1 MWLVK
6 CAAVAICIPMF
17 QRIFYTYKAINNTEV
32 NIIVICSKV
41 KVPFLRMENSCVYI
55 QEYYLNTRTLAAFSS
70 VIKREYPIAIMKL
83 EGYNTHKHFPFNRRY
98 TMKTNDR
105 KITDLMATVHSGKT
119 QLPDFQRGW
128 VWDDNRIRAL
138 IASITNGYPV
148 GAAMFLE
155 YGNENIRFKYRT
167 IEGSPSHD
175 VTPDE
180 LILDGQ
186 QRLTSIYT
194 SLYSDKAVNTRTE
207 KGQEIKR
214 YYYINMEKAID
225 CSFDR
230 IDAILS
236 VPESRQVTSEF
247 GRKID
252 LDVSTASL
260 EYEQKLFPLNIIL
273 DPNKYAKWQMGFMQH
288 YNYDPTAS
296 MLYTQFLTSVI
307 VPMGQYT
314 IPVITLDK
322 DTPKEAVC
330 QVFEN
335 VNTGGVSLTV
345 FELVTAVF
353 AMDDFRLRQDWD
365 ARQQKY
371 FNGDLLSV
379 TSATDFLT
387 ACTLLSSY
395 KKGGTVS
402 CKKKDVLNLT
412 LNEYKLYADSLSSG
426 FVDAEMLLQEERIFS
441 SRDLPYTTQ
450 LIPRAVLC
458 TLLAENNQLKVA
470 SIKDKLKQWYWC
482 GVFGEMYG
490 GANETRYVY
499 DVVGVMAW
507 LNDPN
512 RIPRTIQE
520 SYFNPGRLLSLQS
533 RLSAAY
539 KGVMAL
545 VFKNHCRDFI
555 SGQEMD
561 FALYKSARIDIHHIF
576 PKDYCEKQ
584 GYPKAKWNSVVN
596 KTPISEST
604 NREIGGIAPSQYL
617 FRIEK
622 KRTGFSRCA

>member
-1 MWLVK
+1 
-6 CAAVAICIPMF
+6 
-17 QRIFYTYKAINNTEV
+17 
-32 NIIVICSKV
+32 
-41 KVPFLRMENSCVYI
+41 
-55 QEYYLNTRTLAAFSS
+55 
-70 VIKREYPIAIMKL
+70 
-83 EGYNTHKHFPFNRRY
+83 
-98 TMKTNDR
+98 MKTNDR

-128 VWDDNRIRAL
+128 VWDDNRIKAL

-155 YGNENIRFKYRT
+155 YGNENIRFKYRV
-167 IEGSPSHD
+167 IEGSPSKG
-175 VTPDE
+175 VIPDE

-194 SLYSDKAVNTRTE
+194 SLFSDAAVNTRTE
-207 KGQEIKR
+207 KGQAIKR
-214 YYYINMEKAID
+214 YYYIYMDKALD
-225 CSFDR
+225 SSVDR
-230 IDAILS
+230 IDAIIS
-236 VPESRQVTSEF
+236 VPETRQVTSDF
-247 GRKID
+247 GRKVD
-252 LDVSTASL
+252 LDVSTPEL
-260 EYEQKLFPLNIIL
+260 EYEKKLFPLNIIL
-273 DPNKYAKWQMGFMQH
+273 DPNKYAKWQMGFMQY
-288 YNYDPTAS
+288 YNYDPVAS

-353 AMDDFRLRQDWD
+353 AMEDFELRKDWEE
-365 ARQQKY
+365 RQQKY

-387 ACTLLSSY
+387 ACTLLSSF
-395 KKGGTVS
+395 KRGGTVS

-412 LNEYKLYADSLSSG
+412 LQEYRRYADPLCEG
-426 FVDAEMLLQEERIFS
+426 FAEAEKMLQEERIFS
-441 SRDLPYTTQ
+441 SKDLPYTTQ
-450 LIPRAVLC
+450 LIPMAVLC
-458 TLLAENNQLKVA
+458 TLLAEDGRIKVTI
-470 SIKDKLKQWYWC
+470 IKDKLKQWYWC

-499 DVVGVMAW
+499 DVVGVMGWMEDASAT
-507 LNDPN
+507 
-512 RIPRTIQE
+512 PRTIQE

-545 VFKNHCRDFI
+545 IIKNHCRDFI
-555 SGQEMD
+555 SGREMD
-561 FALYKSARIDIHHIF
+561 FSLYKAESIDIHHIF

-584 GYPKAKWNSVVN
+584 SYPRAKWNSVVN
-596 KTPISEST
+596 KTPISYST

-617 FRIEK
+617 ARIERK
-622 KRTGFSRCA
+622 GQVTPEVLDSYLETHFIDVASCRADDFNTYFIKRAMVILDSIENAIGKAVPGRDSEETIQAFGSSLKREESAE

>member
-1 MWLVK
+1 
-6 CAAVAICIPMF
+6 
-17 QRIFYTYKAINNTEV
+17 
-32 NIIVICSKV
+32 
-41 KVPFLRMENSCVYI
+41 
-55 QEYYLNTRTLAAFSS
+55 
-70 VIKREYPIAIMKL
+70 
-83 EGYNTHKHFPFNRRY
+83 
-98 TMKTNDR
+98 MKTNDR

-128 VWDDNRIRAL
+128 VWDDSRIKAL

-155 YGNENIRFKYRT
+155 YGNENIRFKYRV
-167 IEGSPSHD
+167 IEGSPSHG
-175 VTPDE
+175 VIPDE

-194 SLYSDKAVNTRTE
+194 SLFSDDAVNTRTE
-207 KGQEIKR
+207 KGQSIKR
-214 YYYINMEKAID
+214 YYYIDMAKAID
-225 CSFDR
+225 SNIDR
-230 IDAILS
+230 VDSILS
-236 VPESRQVTSEF
+236 VPENRKVTSDF

-252 LDVSTASL
+252 LDVSSADL

-288 YNYDPTAS
+288 YHYDPNAS
-296 MLYTQFLTSVI
+296 MLYTEFLTKVI

-353 AMDDFRLRQDWD
+353 AMDDFELRKDWEI
-365 ARQQKY
+365 RQQKY
-371 FNGDLLSV
+371 FSGDILSV
-379 TSATDFLT
+379 VSATDFLT
-387 ACTLLSSY
+387 ACTLLSSF
-395 KKGGTVS
+395 KKRASNNNVVS
-402 CKKKDVLNLT
+402 CKKKDVLSLT
-412 LNEYKLYADSLSSG
+412 LTEYQQYADPLSAG
-426 FVDAEMLLQEERIFS
+426 FIEAEKILQEERIFS
-441 SRDLPYTTQ
+441 SKDLPYTTQ
-450 LIPRAVLC
+450 LIPFAVLC
-458 TLLAENNQLKVA
+458 TLLADNNRIKITSV
-470 SIKDKLKQWYWC
+470 KDKLKQWYWC

-507 LNDPN
+507 LDNPSI
-512 RIPRTIQE
+512 IPRTIQE

-545 VFKNHCRDFI
+545 ILKNHARDFI
-555 SGQEMD
+555 SGREMD
-561 FALYKSARIDIHHIF
+561 FSVYKAESIDIHHIF

-584 GYPKAKWNSVVN
+584 GYAKTKWNSVVN
-596 KTPISEST
+596 KTPISYST
-604 NREIGGIAPSQYL
+604 NREIGGVAPSVYL
-617 FRIEK
+617 SRIEK
-622 KRTGFSRCA
+622 KGQVTPDVLNTYLETHFIDVSSCRADAFDAYFLKRAIVLLDSIEQAMGKAVPGRDSEETIQAFGGSLKPEGV

>member
-1 MWLVK
+1 
-6 CAAVAICIPMF
+6 
-17 QRIFYTYKAINNTEV
+17 
-32 NIIVICSKV
+32 
-41 KVPFLRMENSCVYI
+41 
-55 QEYYLNTRTLAAFSS
+55 
-70 VIKREYPIAIMKL
+70 
-83 EGYNTHKHFPFNRRY
+83 
-98 TMKTNDR
+98 MKTNDR
-105 KITDLMATVHSGKT
+105 KITDLMATVHSGKI

-128 VWDDNRIRAL
+128 VWDDNRIKAL

-155 YGNENIRFKYRT
+155 YGNDNIRFKYRT
-167 IEGSPSHD
+167 IEGSPSKD
-175 VTPDE
+175 ELPDE

-194 SLYSDKAVNTRTE
+194 SLFSSDPVNTRTE
-207 KGQEIKR
+207 KGQPIKR
-214 YYYINMEKAID
+214 YYYIDMEKAID
-225 CSFDR
+225 KTVDR
-230 IDAILS
+230 IDAIIS
-236 VPESRQVTSEF
+236 VPETRQVTSDF

-252 LDVSTASL
+252 LDLSTDDL

-273 DPNKYAKWQMGFMQH
+273 DPNKYAKWQMGFMQ
-288 YNYDPTAS
+288 YFNYDPAAS
-296 MLYTQFLTSVI
+296 ILYTEFLTSVI

-353 AMDDFRLRQDWD
+353 AMDDFELRKDWED
-365 ARQQKY
+365 RRQKY
-371 FNGDLLSV
+371 FNGDLLSIM
-379 TSATDFLT
+379 SATDFLT

-395 KKGGTVS
+395 IKGGTVS

-412 LNEYKLYADSLSSG
+412 LSEYTKYADALSLG
-426 FVDAEMLLQEERIFS
+426 FVEAEKILQEERIFS
-441 SRDLPYTTQ
+441 SKDLPYTTQ
-450 LIPRAVLC
+450 LIPLAVLC
-458 TLLAENNQLKVA
+458 TLLAENNHIKVT
-470 SIKDKLKQWYWC
+470 SIKDKIKQWYWC

-507 LNDPN
+507 INDPN
-512 RIPRTIQE
+512 SIPRTIQE

-545 VFKNHCRDFI
+545 IYKNHCKDFI
-555 SGQEMD
+555 SGREMD
-561 FALYKSARIDIHHIF
+561 FSLYKSESIDIHHIF

-584 GYPKAKWNSVVN
+584 GYPKTKWNSVVN
-596 KTPISEST
+596 KTPISYST
-604 NREIGGIAPSQYL
+604 NREIGGVAPSQYL
-617 FRIEK
+617 SRIEK
-622 KRTGFSRCA
+622 KGQVSADVLDSYLETHFIDVEKCRKDDFDNYFINRASVILDAIEKATGKAVPGRDSEETIQAFGGSLKAEL

>member
-1 MWLVK
+1 
-6 CAAVAICIPMF
+6 
-17 QRIFYTYKAINNTEV
+17 
-32 NIIVICSKV
+32 
-41 KVPFLRMENSCVYI
+41 
-55 QEYYLNTRTLAAFSS
+55 
-70 VIKREYPIAIMKL
+70 
-83 EGYNTHKHFPFNRRY
+83 
-98 TMKTNDR
+98 MKTNDR

-128 VWDDNRIRAL
+128 VWDDSRIKAL

-155 YGNENIRFKYRT
+155 YGNENIRFKYRV
-167 IEGSPSHD
+167 IEGSPSHG
-175 VTPDE
+175 VIPDE

-194 SLYSDKAVNTRTE
+194 SLFSDDAVNTRTE
-207 KGQEIKR
+207 KGQAIKR
-214 YYYINMEKAID
+214 YYYIDMAKAVDSNID
-225 CSFDR
+225 RVDS
-230 IDAILS
+230 ILS
-236 VPESRQVTSEF
+236 VPENRKVTSDF

-252 LDVSTASL
+252 LDVSSAEL

-288 YNYDPTAS
+288 YHYDPNAS
-296 MLYTQFLTSVI
+296 MLYTEFLTKVI

-353 AMDDFRLRQDWD
+353 AMDDFELRKDWEI
-365 ARQQKY
+365 RQQKY
-371 FNGDLLSV
+371 FSGDILSV
-379 TSATDFLT
+379 VSATDFLT
-387 ACTLLSSY
+387 ACTLLSSF
-395 KKGGTVS
+395 KKRASNNNVVS
-402 CKKKDVLNLT
+402 CKKKDVLSLT
-412 LNEYKLYADSLSSG
+412 LTEYQQYADPLSAG
-426 FVDAEMLLQEERIFS
+426 FIEAEKILQEERIFS
-441 SRDLPYTTQ
+441 SKDLTYTTQ
-450 LIPRAVLC
+450 LIPFAVLC
-458 TLLAENNQLKVA
+458 TLLADNNRIKITSV
-470 SIKDKLKQWYWC
+470 KDKLKQWYWC

-507 LNDPN
+507 LDDPSI
-512 RIPRTIQE
+512 IPRTIQE

-545 VFKNHCRDFI
+545 ILKNHARDFI
-555 SGQEMD
+555 SGREMD
-561 FALYKSARIDIHHIF
+561 FSVYKAESIDIHHIF

-584 GYPKAKWNSVVN
+584 GYAKTKWNSVVN
-596 KTPISEST
+596 KTPISYST
-604 NREIGGIAPSQYL
+604 NREIGGVAPSVYL
-617 FRIEK
+617 SRIEK
-622 KRTGFSRCA
+622 KGQVTPDVLNTYLETHFIDVSSCRADAFDAYFLKRAIVLLDSIEQAMGKAVPGRDSEETIQAFGGSLKPEGV

>member
-1 MWLVK
+1 
-6 CAAVAICIPMF
+6 
-17 QRIFYTYKAINNTEV
+17 
-32 NIIVICSKV
+32 
-41 KVPFLRMENSCVYI
+41 
-55 QEYYLNTRTLAAFSS
+55 
-70 VIKREYPIAIMKL
+70 
-83 EGYNTHKHFPFNRRY
+83 
-98 TMKTNDR
+98 MKTNDR

-128 VWDDNRIRAL
+128 VWDDNRIKAL

-155 YGNENIRFKYRT
+155 YGNENIRFKYRV
-167 IEGSPSHD
+167 IEGSPSRG
-175 VTPDE
+175 VVPDE

-194 SLYSDKAVNTRTE
+194 SLFSDDAVNTRTE
-207 KGQEIKR
+207 KGQAIKR
-214 YYYINMEKAID
+214 YYYIDMAKAVDSNID
-225 CSFDR
+225 RVDS
-230 IDAILS
+230 ILS
-236 VPESRQVTSEF
+236 VPENRKVTSDF

-252 LDVSTASL
+252 LDVSSAEL

-288 YNYDPTAS
+288 YNYDPNAS
-296 MLYTQFLTSVI
+296 MLYTEFLTKVI

-353 AMDDFRLRQDWD
+353 AMDDFELRKDWEI
-365 ARQQKY
+365 RQQNY
-371 FNGDLLSV
+371 FSGDILSV
-379 TSATDFLT
+379 VSATDFLT
-387 ACTLLSSY
+387 ACTLLSSF
-395 KKGGTVS
+395 KKRACNNNVVS
-402 CKKKDVLNLT
+402 CKKKDVLSLT
-412 LNEYKLYADSLSSG
+412 LTEYQQYADSLSAG
-426 FVDAEMLLQEERIFS
+426 FIEAEKILQEERIFS
-441 SRDLPYTTQ
+441 SKDLPYTTQ
-450 LIPRAVLC
+450 LIPFAVLC
-458 TLLAENNQLKVA
+458 TLLADNNRIKITSV
-470 SIKDKLKQWYWC
+470 KDKLKQWYWC

-507 LNDPN
+507 LDDPSI
-512 RIPRTIQE
+512 IPRTIQE

-545 VFKNHCRDFI
+545 ILKNHARDFI
-555 SGQEMD
+555 SGREMD
-561 FALYKSARIDIHHIF
+561 FSVYKAESIDIHHIF
-576 PKDYCEKQ
+576 PKDYCEKL
-584 GYPKAKWNSVVN
+584 GYAKTKWNSVVN
-596 KTPISEST
+596 KTPISYST
-604 NREIGGIAPSQYL
+604 NREIGGVAPSVYL
-617 FRIEK
+617 SRIEK
-622 KRTGFSRCA
+622 KGQVTPDVLNTYLETHFIDVSSCRADAFDAYFLKRAIVLLDSIEQAMGKAVPGRDSEETIQAFGGSLKPEGV

>member
-1 MWLVK
+1 
-6 CAAVAICIPMF
+6 
-17 QRIFYTYKAINNTEV
+17 
-32 NIIVICSKV
+32 
-41 KVPFLRMENSCVYI
+41 
-55 QEYYLNTRTLAAFSS
+55 
-70 VIKREYPIAIMKL
+70 
-83 EGYNTHKHFPFNRRY
+83 
-98 TMKTNDR
+98 MKTNDR

-128 VWDDNRIRAL
+128 VWDDNRIKAL

-155 YGNENIRFKYRT
+155 YGNESIRFKYRV
-167 IEGSPSHD
+167 IEGAPTTET
-175 VTPDE
+175 VPDE

-194 SLYSDKAVNTRTE
+194 SLFSEEAVNTKTE
-207 KGQEIKR
+207 KGQSIR
-214 YYYINMEKAID
+214 RFYYIDMARAID
-225 CSFDR
+225 STIDR
-230 IDAILS
+230 VDAIIS
-236 VPESRQVTSEF
+236 VPETRQITSDF
-247 GRKID
+247 GRRMELD
-252 LDVSTASL
+252 LSSAKL

-273 DPNKYAKWQMGFMQH
+273 DPNKYANWQMGFMQF

-296 MLYTQFLTSVI
+296 MLYAEFLTKVI
-307 VPMGQYT
+307 VPIGQYT

-353 AMDDFRLRQDWD
+353 AMDNFELRKDWEE
-365 ARQQKY
+365 RQQKY
-371 FNGDLLSV
+371 FSGDLLSV

-387 ACTLLSSY
+387 ACTLLSSF

-412 LNEYKLYADSLSSG
+412 LAEYRKYADLLSEG
-426 FVDAEMLLQEERIFS
+426 FVEAEKILQEERIFT

-450 LIPRAVLC
+450 LIPFAVLC
-458 TLLAENNQLKVA
+458 ALLSDNNRIKIT
-470 SIKDKLKQWYWC
+470 SIKEKLKQWYWC

-490 GANETRYVY
+490 SANETRYVY

-507 LNDPN
+507 LDNSDVV
-512 RIPRTIQE
+512 PRTIQE
-520 SYFNPGRLLSLQS
+520 AYFNPTRLLSLQS

-539 KGVMAL
+539 KGVMSL
-545 VFKNHCRDFI
+545 ILKNHCKDFI
-555 SGQEMD
+555 SGREMD
-561 FALYKSARIDIHHIF
+561 FSLYKAESIDIHHIF

-584 GYPKAKWNSVVN
+584 GYPKTKWNSVVN
-596 KTPISEST
+596 KTPISYST

-617 FRIEK
+617 ARIEK
-622 KRTGFSRCA
+622 KGQVSSEVLDTYLETHFIDVASCRSDAFEDYFLKRAAVILDAIEHATGKAVPGRDSEETKQAFGGSLKSETSL